1 MTGRRQRI
9 NVQNHCPCPWP
20 FYRTSN
26 SRAPWGGQC
35 GLCCDCITT
44 QHLPDTCSSPKLSQ
58 QSSHTG
64 MLFQG
69 LFFRILICNH
79 PYSSFWPVVLEKT
92 LESPLDCKD
101 IKPVNLKGNQPWIF
115 IGRTDAEAEAL
126 ILWLLDAKSRLI
138 RKEPDSGKDWWQEEK
153 ETTEDERVG
162 WHHQLN
168 RHELEQALGDCEGQ
182 GSLVLQRVGH
192 DWATE
197 QQPASKMGWVLGLS
211 DLVNKNAGIPVKCE
225 F

>member
-92 LESPLDCKD
+92 LESPLDFKD

-153 ETTEDERVG
+153 ETTEG
-162 WHHQLN
+162 WMAPPTQ
-168 RHELEQALGDCEGQ
+168 QT
-182 GSLVLQRVGH
+182 
-192 DWATE
+192 WAW
-197 QQPASKMGWVLGLS
+197 ASSGRLWRTGKPGVAKSRTRLS
-211 DLVNKNAGIPVKCE
+211 DWTTTSLQDGVGSRVVRFSK
-225 F
+225 